1 VNNNPLLDLGALPD
15 FGRIK
20 ASHARPALEKVLSE
34 NRERLA
40 ELTAQANPSFAS
52 LVVPVEELSYRLS
65 RAFSPIS
72 HLNAV
77 ANSVEMREAYNE
89 CVPLLTEYSSE
100 LGQNAALQAGYA
112 YVLKTE
118 GAALDP
124 PQRKLLENALRDFRL
139 AGVDLQPEQKTRYRE
154 VAQRLALLAT
164 KFSENV
170 LDAGRAYTRCV
181 TNSAELAGLPGNAV
195 DRAAADAREANRP
208 GWLFKLDQP
217 TYMTIMASAE
227 SEQLRRDFYE
237 AWITRA
243 SELGPSAG
251 RFDNNAIIAEI
262 LPLRDELAKLLGFQN
277 FADYALATRM
287 AKSSK
292 QVLAFLDDLARRCRP
307 AAREEF
313 LDLEDFAGRKLNAWD
328 MAFYGERLQESRY
341 KVSQEALRPYFPL
354 PKVLDG
360 LFALTQRLYGVS
372 VKERTQVSVWH
383 PSVRYYDLLDKD
395 ERAIAGFF
403 LDPYSRTEK
412 RSGAWMDECVVAKAL
427 PSGTALPVAQ
437 LICNFTAPVGAQ
449 PSQLKHAEVITLF
462 HEFGHGL
469 HHMLT
474 RAAYPSIAGINGVA
488 WDAVELPSQF
498 MENFV
503 WRAEVLP
510 LISAHIDTGEPL
522 PVDMLQRLLG
532 TRTFN
537 AALDTL
543 RQIELATF
551 DFELHANF
559 DAKAGANVAATLA
572 AVRQRV
578 AVVPAAPFNRMPASF
593 AHIFAGGYAAGYYSY
608 KWAEVLAADAFEAF
622 EEAGVFD
629 AKTAA
634 RFRESILAPGGGID
648 AMDAFV
654 RFRGRQPDVRPLLK
668 QTGIAA

>member
-1 VNNNPLLDLGALPD
+1 MNNPLLQLESLPAFD
-15 FGRIK
+15 RIK
-20 ASHARPALEKVLSE
+20 ASDARPALEHVLAD
-34 NRERLA
+34 NRARLA
-40 ELTAQANPSFAS
+40 QLTAQSTPTFAS
-52 LVVPVEELSYRLS
+52 LVAPVEELSYRLS
-65 RAFSPIS
+65 RVWSPIG

-77 ANSVEMREAYNE
+77 ANSAEMRAAYNE
-89 CVPLLTEYSSE
+89 CVPLLTAYSSE
-100 LGQNAALQAGYA
+100 LGQNAALQAGYG
-112 YVLKTE
+112 YVLQHE
-118 GAALDP
+118 GGELDP
-124 PQRKLLENALRDFRL
+124 AQRKVLENALRDFRL
-139 AGVDLQPEQKTRYRE
+139 AGVDLPAERKTRYRE
-154 VAQRLALLAT
+154 VVQQLARLAT

-170 LDAGRAYTRCV
+170 LDAARAYTRSV
-181 TNSAELAGLPGNAV
+181 TDHAELAGLPANAL

-217 TYMTIMASAE
+217 TYMTVMSSAE
-227 SEQLRRDFYE
+227 NPQLRRDIYE
-237 AWITRA
+237 AWVTRA

-251 RFDNNAIIAEI
+251 RFDNNPIIAEI
-262 LPLRDELAKLLGFQN
+262 LPLRHELAQLLGFQS
-277 FADYALATRM
+277 FADFALATRM

-292 QVLAFLDDLARRCRP
+292 QVIAFLGDLARRCLP
-307 AAREEF
+307 AGRQEF
-313 LDLEDFAGRKLNAWD
+313 SDLEEFAGRKLQAWD
-328 MAFYGERLQESRY
+328 MAFYSEKLQESRF

-354 PKVLDG
+354 PKVLGG
-360 LFALTQRLYGVS
+360 LFALTQRLYGISIRERPEVGVWHRS
-372 VKERTQVSVWH
+372 VK
-383 PSVRYYDLLDKD
+383 YFDLVDAHG
-395 ERAIAGFF
+395 EPVAGFY

-412 RSGAWMDECVVAKAL
+412 RSGAWMDECVAAKSL
-427 PSGTALPVAQ
+427 PSGKALPVAQ
-437 LICNFTAPVGAQ
+437 LVCNFTAPIGAA
-449 PSQLKHAEVITLF
+449 PSLLTHEEVTTLF

-474 RAAYPSIAGINGVA
+474 RVAYPSIAGINGVA

-510 LISAHIDTGEPL
+510 LISAHVDTGDPL
-522 PVDMLQRLLG
+522 PVDVLQRLLG

-543 RQIELATF
+543 RQIELASF
-551 DFELHANF
+551 DFELHASF
-559 DAKAGANVAATLA
+559 DPNVGAKVAETLA
-572 AVRQRV
+572 AVRRRV
-578 AVVPAAPFNRMPASF
+578 AVVPAAPFNRMAASF

-629 AKTAA
+629 SATAA
-634 RFRESILAPGGGID
+634 RFRDSILARGGSLD

>member
-1 VNNNPLLDLGALPD
+1 MPA
-15 FGRIK
+15 FGRIE
-20 ASHARPALEKVLSE
+20 ASHARPALEKVLAE
-34 NRERLA
+34 NRARVG
-40 ELTAQANPSFAS
+40 ELTAQANPTFAS
-52 LVVPVEELSYRLS
+52 LVAPVEELSYRLS
-65 RAFSPIS
+65 RAWSPIA

-77 ANSVEMREAYNE
+77 ANSPQMREAYND

-100 LGQNAALQAGYA
+100 LGQNAALQAAYL
-112 YVLKTE
+112 YVLKSE
-118 GAALDP
+118 ADALDP
-124 PQRKLLENALRDFRL
+124 PQRKVIENALRDFRL
-139 AGVDLQPEQKTRYRE
+139 AGVDLPPAAKTRYRE
-154 VAQRLALLAT
+154 VAQRLAQLAT

-170 LDAGRAYTRCV
+170 LDAGRAYTRSV
-181 TNSAELAGLPGNAV
+181 SNSAELAGLPANTI
-195 DRAAADAREANRP
+195 DRAAADAREANQA

-217 TYMTIMASAE
+217 TYMTIMSSAE
-227 SEQLRRDFYE
+227 SEQLRRDIYE

-262 LPLRDELAKLLGFQN
+262 LPLRHELAKLLGFGN
-277 FADYALATRM
+277 YAEYALATRM
-287 AKSSK
+287 AKSSR
-292 QVLAFLDDLARRCRP
+292 QVLAFLEDLARRCMP
-307 AAREEF
+307 AAREEYM
-313 LDLEDFAGRKLNAWD
+313 DLEEFAGRKLNAWD
-328 MAFYGERLQESRY
+328 MAFYGERLQESRF

-354 PKVLDG
+354 PKVLSG
-360 LFALTQRLYGVS
+360 LFALIHRLYGIRVR
-372 VKERTQVSVWH
+372 ERADVGVWH
-383 PSVRYYDLLDKD
+383 PSVRYYDLIDKD
-395 ERAIAGFF
+395 DRLVAGFF
-403 LDPYSRTEK
+403 LDPYSRGEK
-412 RSGAWMDECVVAKAL
+412 RAGAWMDECVVAKSL

-437 LICNFTAPVGAQ
+437 LVCNFTAPAAAT
-449 PSQLKHAEVITLF
+449 PSQLTHDEVITLF

-474 RAAYPSIAGINGVA
+474 RVAYPSIAGINGVA

-510 LISAHIDTGEPL
+510 LISAHVDSGEPL
-522 PVDMLQRLLG
+522 PVDMLQRLVG

-543 RQIELATF
+543 RQIELASF

-559 DAKAGANVAATLA
+559 DVTLGANVAATLA
-572 AVRQRV
+572 AVRRRV
-578 AVVPAAPFNRMPASF
+578 AVVPAAPFNRMPSSF

-629 AKTAA
+629 ASTAT
-634 RFRESILAPGGGID
+634 RFRDSILARGGSVD

>member
-1 VNNNPLLDLGALPD
+1 MNNPLLELESLPA
-15 FGRIK
+15 FGRIE
-20 ASHARPALEKVLSE
+20 AQHARPALEKVLAD
-34 NRERLA
+34 NRRRLA
-40 ELTAQANPSFAS
+40 ELTAQTAPTFAS
-52 LVVPVEELSYRLS
+52 LVIPVEELSYRLS
-65 RAFSPIS
+65 RVWSPIG

-77 ANSVEMREAYNE
+77 ANSAEMREAYNE
-89 CVPLLTEYSSE
+89 CVPLLTAYSSE
-100 LGQNAALQAGYA
+100 LGQNTGLQAAYA
-112 YVLKTE
+112 YVLQHE
-118 GAALDP
+118 GGALDP
-124 PQRKLLENALRDFRL
+124 AQRKVVENALRDFRL
-139 AGVDLQPEQKTRYRE
+139 AGVDLGPDEKTRYCE
-154 VAQRLALLAT
+154 VAQRLAQLAT

-170 LDAGRAYTRCV
+170 LDAGRAYTRSV
-181 TNSAELAGLPGNAV
+181 TDSSELAGLPANAV
-195 DRAAADAREANRP
+195 DRAAADAREANQA

-217 TYMTIMASAE
+217 TYMTVMSSAE
-227 SEQLRRDFYE
+227 SPQLRRDIYE

-251 RFDNNAIIAEI
+251 RFDNNPIIAQI
-262 LPLRDELAKLLGFQN
+262 LPLRHELARLVGFNN

-287 AKSSK
+287 AKSGK
-292 QVLAFLDDLARRCRP
+292 QVLGFLDDLARRCLP
-307 AAREEF
+307 AGRQEF
-313 LDLEDFAGRKLNAWD
+313 SDLEEFAGRKLDAWD
-328 MAFYGERLQESRY
+328 MAFYSERLQESRF

-354 PKVLDG
+354 PKVLGG
-360 LFALTQRLYGVS
+360 LFALIERLYGVTVS
-372 VKERTQVSVWH
+372 ERPGVGAWH
-383 PSVRYYDLLDKD
+383 PCVRYYDLFDQSG
-395 ERAIAGFF
+395 RVVAGFF
-403 LDPYSRTEK
+403 LDPYSRAEK
-412 RSGAWMDECVVAKAL
+412 RSGAWMDECVIAKSL
-427 PSGTALPVAQ
+427 PAGTTLPVAQ
-437 LICNFTAPVGAQ
+437 LVCNFTAPVGSG
-449 PSQLKHAEVITLF
+449 PSLLTHDEVTTLF

-474 RAAYPSIAGINGVA
+474 RVAYPSIAGINGVA

-503 WRAEVLP
+503 WRPEVLP
-510 LISAHIDTGEPL
+510 LISAHVDTGESL

-543 RQIELATF
+543 RQIELASF

-559 DAKAGANVAATLA
+559 EPLAGAKVADTLA
-572 AVRQRV
+572 EVRRRV

-629 AKTAA
+629 GATAA
-634 RFRESILAPGGGID
+634 RFRDSILSRGGSLD

-654 RFRGRQPDVRPLLK
+654 RFRGREPDVRPLLK

>member
-1 VNNNPLLDLGALPD
+1 MNNPLLELEPLPA
-15 FGRIK
+15 FGRIE
-20 ASHARPALEKVLSE
+20 ASHALPAMQKVLAD
-34 NRERLA
+34 NRARLE
-40 ELTAQANPSFAS
+40 ELTSQRAPTFAS

-65 RAFSPIS
+65 RVWSPIG

-77 ANSVEMREAYNE
+77 ANSTEMREAYNA

-100 LGQNAALQAGYA
+100 VGQNGALQAGYA
-112 YVLKTE
+112 YVLEHEAQSLEPAQLKV
-118 GAALDP
+118 
-124 PQRKLLENALRDFRL
+124 LENALRDFRL
-139 AGVDLQPEQKTRYRE
+139 AGVDLPPEKKTRYRE
-154 VAQRLALLAT
+154 VQQQLAQLST

-170 LDAGRAYTRCV
+170 LDAARAFSRGV
-181 TNSAELAGLPGNAV
+181 TNSAELAGLPANV
-195 DRAAADAREANRP
+195 IDRAAADAREAKQA

-217 TYMTIMASAE
+217 TYVTIMASAE
-227 SEQLRRDFYE
+227 DEKLRRDFYE
-237 AWITRA
+237 AWVTRA
-243 SELGPSAG
+243 SEIGPSGG
-251 RFDNNAIIAEI
+251 RFNNNAVIAQI
-262 LPLRDELAKLLGFQN
+262 LPLRDELAKLLGFEN
-277 FADYALATRM
+277 FVDYALATRM
-287 AKSSK
+287 AKSGK
-292 QVLAFLDDLARRCRP
+292 QVMGFLEDLARRCLP

-313 LDLEDFAGRKLNAWD
+313 SDLEEFAGLKLNAWD
-328 MAFYGERLQESRY
+328 MAYYSERLQERRF

-354 PKVLDG
+354 PKVLSG
-360 LFALTQRLYGVS
+360 LFSLIQKLYGIT
-372 VKERTQVSVWH
+372 VKERPDVGVWH
-383 PSVRYYDLLDKD
+383 PAVRYYDLLDKD
-395 ERAIAGFF
+395 EHVVAGFF
-403 LDPYSRTEK
+403 LDPYSRSEK
-412 RSGAWMDECVVAKAL
+412 RNGAWMDECVVAKSL
-427 PSGTALPVAQ
+427 PSGNATPVAQ
-437 LICNFTAPVGAQ
+437 LVCNFTAPVGAA
-449 PSQLKHAEVITLF
+449 PAQLTHDEVITLF

-474 RAAYPSIAGINGVA
+474 RVAYPSIAGINGVA

-510 LISAHIDTGEPL
+510 LISAHVDSGESL
-522 PVDMLQRLLG
+522 PVDLLQRLLG

-543 RQIELATF
+543 RQIELASF

-559 DAKAGANVAATLA
+559 DPALGPRVNETLA
-572 AVRQRV
+572 AVRRRV
-578 AVVPAAPFNRMPASF
+578 AVVPAAAFNRMAASF

-629 AKTAA
+629 STTAT
-634 RFRESILAPGGGID
+634 RFRESILARGGSID

>member
-1 VNNNPLLDLGALPD
+1 VNNPLLELEALPA
-15 FGRIK
+15 FGRIE
-20 ASHARPALEKVLSE
+20 AGHALPAMQTVLAD
-34 NRERLA
+34 NRARLQ
-40 ELTAQANPSFAS
+40 ELTSQRAPTFAS

-65 RAFSPIS
+65 RVWSPIG

-77 ANSVEMREAYNE
+77 ANSAEMREAYNA

-100 LGQNAALQAGYA
+100 VGQNGALQAAYA
-112 YVLKTE
+112 YVLE
-118 GAALDP
+118 HEAQSLEPA
-124 PQRKLLENALRDFRL
+124 QRKVLENALRDFRL
-139 AGVDLQPEQKTRYRE
+139 AGVDLPPEKKLRARE
-154 VAQRLALLAT
+154 VQQQLAQLST

-170 LDAGRAYTRCV
+170 LDAARAFSRCV
-181 TNSAELAGLPGNAV
+181 TNSTELAGLPANV
-195 DRAAADAREANRP
+195 IDRAAADAREAKQA

-217 TYMTIMASAE
+217 TYVTIMASAE
-227 SEQLRRDFYE
+227 DEKLRRDIYE
-237 AWITRA
+237 AWVTRA
-243 SELGPSAG
+243 SELGPSGG
-251 RFDNNAIIAEI
+251 RFDNNAVIAQI
-262 LPLRDELAKLLGFQN
+262 LPLRDELAKLLGFEN
-277 FADYALATRM
+277 FVDYALATRM
-287 AKSSK
+287 AKSGK
-292 QVLAFLDDLARRCRP
+292 QVLGFLEDLARRCLP

-313 LDLEDFAGRKLNAWD
+313 SDLEEFAGRKLNAWD
-328 MAFYGERLQESRY
+328 MAYYSERLQERRF

-354 PKVLDG
+354 PKVLSG
-360 LFALTQRLYGVS
+360 LFALIQKLYGIT
-372 VKERTQVSVWH
+372 VKERTDVGVWH
-383 PSVRYYDLLDKD
+383 PAVRYYDLLDKD
-395 ERAIAGFF
+395 EHVVAGFF
-403 LDPYSRTEK
+403 LDPYSRSEK
-412 RSGAWMDECVVAKAL
+412 RNGAWMDECVVAKSL
-427 PSGTALPVAQ
+427 PSGNAIPVAQ
-437 LICNFTAPVGAQ
+437 LVCNFTAPVGAA
-449 PSQLKHAEVITLF
+449 PAQLTHDEVITLF

-474 RAAYPSIAGINGVA
+474 RVAYPSIAGINGVA

-510 LISAHIDTGEPL
+510 LISAHVDSGESL
-522 PVDMLQRLLG
+522 PVDLLQRLVG

-543 RQIELATF
+543 RQIELASF

-559 DAKAGANVAATLA
+559 DPALGPRVNETLA
-572 AVRQRV
+572 AVRRRV
-578 AVVPAAPFNRMPASF
+578 SVVPAAPFNRMAASF

-629 AKTAA
+629 SITAT
-634 RFRESILAPGGGID
+634 RFRESILARGGSID

>member
-1 VNNNPLLDLGALPD
+1 VNNPLLELGELPA
-15 FGRIK
+15 FGRIE
-20 ASHARPALEKVLSE
+20 ASHARPALEKVLAE
-34 NRERLA
+34 NRARLA
-40 ELTAQANPSFAS
+40 ELTAQPNPTFAS
-52 LVVPVEELSYRLS
+52 LVAPVEELSYRLS
-65 RAFSPIS
+65 RVFSPIS

-77 ANSVEMREAYNE
+77 ANSASMREAYNE
-89 CVPLLTEYSSE
+89 CLPLLTEYSSE
-100 LGQNAALQAGYA
+100 LGQNAALQAAYA
-112 YVLKTE
+112 HVLETE
-118 GAALDP
+118 GDSLDAA
-124 PQRKLLENALRDFRL
+124 QRKLLQNALRDFRL
-139 AGVDLQPEQKTRYRE
+139 AGVDLRPEQKTRYRE
-154 VAQRLALLAT
+154 VAQRLAQLGT

-170 LDAGRAYTRCV
+170 LDAGRAYARSV
-181 TNSAELAGLPGNAV
+181 TNSAELAGLPGNAI
-195 DRAAADAREANRP
+195 DRAAADAREANQT

-227 SEQLRRDFYE
+227 SEPLRRDIYE
-237 AWITRA
+237 AWVTRA

-251 RFDNNAIIAEI
+251 RFDNNAVIAEI
-262 LPLRDELAKLLGFQN
+262 LPLRHELAELLGFGN
-277 FADYALATRM
+277 FADFALATRM

-292 QVLAFLDDLARRCRP
+292 QVLAFLDDLARRCMP
-307 AAREEF
+307 AARQEYQ
-313 LDLEDFAGRKLNAWD
+313 DLEEFAGRKLNAWD
-328 MAFYGERLQESRY
+328 MAFYGEQLQESRF
-341 KVSQEALRPYFPL
+341 KVSQESLRPYFPL
-354 PKVLDG
+354 PKVLSG
-360 LFALTQRLYGVS
+360 LFALIKRLYGIS
-372 VKERTQVSVWH
+372 VRERPNVGVWH

-395 ERAIAGFF
+395 GRLVAGFF
-403 LDPYSRTEK
+403 LDPYSRSEK
-412 RSGAWMDECVVAKAL
+412 RNGAWMDECVVAKSL

-437 LICNFTAPVGAQ
+437 LVCNFTAPVGAA
-449 PSQLKHAEVITLF
+449 PSQLTHNEVITLF

-474 RAAYPSIAGINGVA
+474 RVAYPSIAGINGVA

-510 LISAHIDTGEPL
+510 LISAHVDSGEPL
-522 PVDMLQRLLG
+522 PVDLLQRLVG

-543 RQIELATF
+543 RQIELASF

-559 DAKAGANVAATLA
+559 DPGVGANVAETLA
-572 AVRQRV
+572 AVRRRV
-578 AVVPAAPFNRMPASF
+578 AVVQAAAFNRIPASF

-629 AKTAA
+629 AATAT
-634 RFRESILAPGGGID
+634 RFRESILARGGSID

>member
-1 VNNNPLLDLGALPD
+1 VNNPLLDLGALPD
-15 FGRIK
+15 FGRIE
-20 ASHARPALEKVLSE
+20 ASHARPALEKVLAE
-34 NRERLA
+34 NRTRLA
-40 ELTAQANPSFAS
+40 ELTAQANPTFAS

-65 RAFSPIS
+65 RVFSPIS

-77 ANSVEMREAYNE
+77 ANSAQMREAYNE

-124 PQRKLLENALRDFRL
+124 AQRKLLENALRDFRL
-139 AGVDLQPEQKTRYRE
+139 AGVDLRADQKARYRE
-154 VAQRLALLAT
+154 VAQRLAHLAT

-170 LDAGRAYTRCV
+170 LDAGRAYTRSV
-181 TNSAELAGLPGNAV
+181 TNSAELAGLPSNAV
-195 DRAAADAREANRP
+195 DRAAADAREVNQA

-217 TYMTIMASAE
+217 TYMIIMASAE
-227 SEQLRRDFYE
+227 SEQLRRNFYE

-251 RFDNNAIIAEI
+251 RFDNNSIIAEI
-262 LPLRDELAKLLGFQN
+262 MPLRDELAKLLGFAN

-292 QVLAFLDDLARRCRP
+292 QVLTFLDDLARRCRP

-313 LDLEDFAGRKLNAWD
+313 SGLEEFAGRKLNAWD
-328 MAFYGERLQESRY
+328 LAFYSERLQESRY
-341 KVSQEALRPYFPL
+341 RVSQEALRPYFPL

-372 VKERTQVSVWH
+372 VKARGDVSVWH
-383 PSVRYYDLLDKD
+383 PSVRFYDLLDKD
-395 ERAIAGFF
+395 GRAMAGFF
-403 LDPYSRTEK
+403 LDPYSRSEK
-412 RSGAWMDECVVAKAL
+412 RNCSWMDECVVAKTL

-437 LICNFTAPVGAQ
+437 LVCNFTAPMGAQ
-449 PSQLKHAEVITLF
+449 PSLLTHDEVITLF

-474 RAAYPSIAGINGVA
+474 RVAYPSIAGINGVA

-559 DAKAGANVAATLA
+559 NANQGANVAETLA
-572 AVRQRV
+572 AVRRRV

-634 RFRESILAPGGGID
+634 RFCEAILARGGSVD

>member
-1 VNNNPLLDLGALPD
+1 VNNPLLDFGALPD
-15 FGRIK
+15 FGRIE
-20 ASHARPALEKVLSE
+20 ASHARPALEKVLAE
-34 NRERLA
+34 NRIRLA
-40 ELTAQANPSFAS
+40 ELTAQTNPTFAS

-65 RAFSPIS
+65 RVFSPIS

-77 ANSVEMREAYNE
+77 ANSTPMRAAYNE
-89 CVPLLTEYSSE
+89 CVPLLTDYSSE

-112 YVLKTE
+112 YVLKTD

-124 PQRKLLENALRDFRL
+124 AQRKLLENALRDFRL
-139 AGVDLQPEQKTRYRE
+139 AGVDLQPDQKTRYRE
-154 VAQRLALLAT
+154 LAQRLAHLAT

-170 LDAGRAYTRCV
+170 LDAGRAFTRSV
-181 TNSAELAGLPGNAV
+181 TNSAELAGLPSNAV
-195 DRAAADAREANRP
+195 DRAAADAREANQT

-227 SEQLRRDFYE
+227 NEQLRRDIYE

-243 SELGPSAG
+243 SELGPNAG
-251 RFDNNAIIAEI
+251 RFDNYGIIAEI
-262 LPLRDELAKLLGFQN
+262 LPLRDELAKLLGFAN

-292 QVLAFLDDLARRCRP
+292 QVLTFLEDLARRCRP

-313 LDLEDFAGRKLNAWD
+313 SGLEEFAGRKLNAWD
-328 MAFYGERLQESRY
+328 MAFYSERLQECRF

-360 LFALTQRLYGVS
+360 LFALTQRLYGVH
-372 VKERTQVSVWH
+372 VRERTGVRVWH
-383 PSVRYYDLLDKD
+383 PSVRFYDLLDKD
-395 ERAIAGFF
+395 ERVVAGFF
-403 LDPYSRTEK
+403 LDPYARSDK

-437 LICNFTAPVGAQ
+437 LVCNFTAPVGAQ
-449 PSQLKHAEVITLF
+449 PSQLTHDEVITLF

-474 RAAYPSIAGINGVA
+474 RVAYPSIAGINGVA

-510 LISAHIDTGEPL
+510 LISAHIDSGEPL

-559 DAKAGANVAATLA
+559 DAKLGANVNETLA
-572 AVRQRV
+572 AVRRRV

-629 AKTAA
+629 AQTAA
-634 RFRESILAPGGGID
+634 RFRESILSRGGSID
-648 AMDAFV
+648 AMDAFI